1 MPTSTFGE
9 FLSFLEK
16 NGELSRIK
24 ARVSAKLEISEICDR
39 VCKMPAPHGHQER
52 DRSPAANLGGKALL
66 FENVEGAEIPVA
78 INTFGSYWRVNQALG
93 TENLEALAGRGGAAG
108 QAGNSPTL
116 MGEKKGLAGVLKKGE
131 LSPQ

>member
-1 MPTSTFGE
+1 MPTATFGE

-24 ARVSAKLEISEICDR
+24 ARVSPKLEISEICDR

-66 FENVEGAEIPVA
+66 FENVEGADMPVA
-78 INTFGSYWRVNQALG
+78 ISTFGSYWRVNQALG
-93 TENLEALAGRGGAAG
+93 TENLGALGGGGGELGEAEICGARGGE
-108 QAGNSPTL
+108 
-116 MGEKKGLAGVLKKGE
+116 M
-131 LSPQ
+131 